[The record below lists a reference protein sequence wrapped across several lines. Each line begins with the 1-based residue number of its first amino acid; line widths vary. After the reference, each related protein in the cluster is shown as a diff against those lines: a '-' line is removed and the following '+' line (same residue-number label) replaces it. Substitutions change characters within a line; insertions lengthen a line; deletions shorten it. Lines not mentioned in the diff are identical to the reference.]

1 MKSLWWLQCI
11 CQRSQLETA
20 KENEK
25 TIDHSETRSPA
36 VGVHIQVY
44 IRERKRNESY
54 SFIWKVPL
62 FSVTKRFGDFL
73 PHLNSAQKVTAKKKT
88 SCEYPVSICKNQN
101 HKKLKVKTEMSACTN
116 CIFFTYI
123 TNTCFDPAHKPKF
136 LKVLGGCVWGAVVT
150 SRGWVKLW
158 TSSTEDSSEKQ
169 GFPLHTALKQSAPLC
184 AAEPDQFEPYQCL
197 EHKFSELFLAKHS
210 SQSHGFGHRGLSE

>member
-1 MKSLWWLQCI
+1 MSLIHSFEKFRYFQS
-11 CQRSQLETA
+11 QRDLGIFCLTW
-20 KENEK
+20 
-25 TIDHSETRSPA
+25 TLLR
-36 VGVHIQVY
+36 
-44 IRERKRNESY
+44 R
-54 SFIWKVPL
+54 L
-62 FSVTKRFGDFL
+62 L
-73 PHLNSAQKVTAKKKT
+73 LKKKT